1 MAVIEERKKKGIDDE
16 IGPDASPIKEDGNK
30 YERGKRNL
38 ETLTGRKEI
47 GPKTGFAA
55 FSPEMEG
62 VPGSHLF
69 SHVSRD
75 DLLRN
80 HHVVNVIV
88 IGVSTHPARLL
99 RLEAPQ
105 AIEHRTV
112 HACRTGQRIR
122 GEFLLSDE
130 ASKDEYEIV
139 RALRKILP
147 IRPCSHV
154 GKGTDYE
161 TVGKVMRVIGKKY
174 KDPRLN
180 LDNVAREL
188 PISRVKLSRIL
199 NQQVGLSFRQLL
211 RRARIEEAKSM
222 LVSRRYSV
230 KEVASQ
236 VGFSDSHYF
245 SRSFKELT
253 GLSASQYRSKDP
265 LLG

>member
-88 IGVSTHPARLL
+88 IGVSTHPARPL
-99 RLEAPQ
+99 
-105 AIEHRTV
+105 
-112 HACRTGQRIR
+112 
-122 GEFLLSDE
+122 FMSD
-130 ASKDEYEIV
+130 
-139 RALRKILP
+139 
-147 IRPCSHV
+147 
-154 GKGTDYE
+154 
-161 TVGKVMRVIGKKY
+161 
-174 KDPRLN
+174 
-180 LDNVAREL
+180 
-188 PISRVKLSRIL
+188 
-199 NQQVGLSFRQLL
+199 L
-211 RRARIEEAKSM
+211 RRIYPNV
-222 LVSRRYSV
+222 LYF
-230 KEVASQ
+230 
-236 VGFSDSHYF
+236 FSDS
-245 SRSFKELT
+245 KLLE
-253 GLSASQYRSKDP
+253 P
-265 LLG
+265 LNTEQCTPAARGNAFVVNSY